1 MIRKVWP
8 LVAAAIALG
17 IDAYVLAGV
26 LPSIADSLTTT
37 VAAVGLGV
45 TAFTGAY
52 ALAGPMMSGRLSRG
66 HTARAL
72 LIALGVF
79 NLGNL
84 ITVVAPGIEV
94 FLASRLIAGA
104 GAGVLTA
111 VAMVTAA
118 AMVTKPERGR
128 ATAMVTFG
136 LSAGTV
142 IGVPVGMLIGDLLNW
157 RWTMGLV
164 VVVGVLGM
172 LALAARARTLP
183 SLPKSIGP
191 AIGVFRS
198 ARTCVGVL
206 IAFLL
211 GVASLGLYTYV
222 LPMAE
227 TQGLEGWGF
236 ALVWAWGIGGV
247 TGSALIG
254 RPLDT
259 YGPRV
264 LLIVLPGVLLTS
276 FVAMWVSDSP
286 AVWLIA
292 AALWGAAGWASV
304 PTVQQ
309 ALVGD
314 RPEQAMPIIA
324 FQMAAMYLGSA
335 VGAAAGSSLLLT
347 GTRATEL
354 IVWALIPAGLAV
366 VLAAWFSI
374 SALRRQPEPRATV
387 AA

>member
-26 LPSIADSLTTT
+26 LPSISDSLTTT

-111 VAMVTAA
+111 VATVTAA
-118 AMVTKPERGR
+118 AMVTESERGR

-136 LSAGTV
+136 LSTGTV
-142 IGVPVGMLIGDLLNW
+142 VGVPVGMLIGDLLNW

-183 SLPKSIGP
+183 SLPTSIGP

-374 SALRRQPEPRATV
+374 SALRPQPEPRAAV

>member
-1 MIRKVWP
+1 M
-8 LVAAAIALG
+8 
-17 IDAYVLAGV
+17 
-26 LPSIADSLTTT
+26 
-37 VAAVGLGV
+37 
-45 TAFTGAY
+45 
-52 ALAGPMMSGRLSRG
+52 
-66 HTARAL
+66 
-72 LIALGVF
+72 
-79 NLGNL
+79 
-84 ITVVAPGIEV
+84 
-94 FLASRLIAGA
+94 
-104 GAGVLTA
+104 
-111 VAMVTAA
+111 
-118 AMVTKPERGR
+118 
-128 ATAMVTFG
+128 
-136 LSAGTV
+136 
-142 IGVPVGMLIGDLLNW
+142 
-157 RWTMGLV
+157 
-164 VVVGVLGM
+164 
-172 LALAARARTLP
+172 
-183 SLPKSIGP
+183 
-191 AIGVFRS
+191 
-198 ARTCVGVL
+198 
-206 IAFLL
+206 
-211 GVASLGLYTYV
+211 
-222 LPMAE
+222 
-227 TQGLEGWGF
+227 GF

-366 VLAAWFSI
+366 ILAAWFSI
-374 SALRRQPEPRATV
+374 SALRPQPEPRATV